1 MSNAAQAQ
9 PNPQHAGKGPGS
21 SSQPAAISGRGA
33 AIWLLLAAIVVVGLA
48 AYGILKRHHASTVL
62 AETTREEAPPTV
74 IAVQPPQGALVDT
87 LTLPGNVTAFTDSPL
102 YARTS
107 GYLVHWYYD
116 IGARVKQGAL
126 LAEIATPELDQQVM
140 QAEADLATAQA
151 NAGNAKVQAERYK
164 GLVTTD
170 AVSKF
175 DTDNLVAQAESTAT
189 AVQSAKANL
198 DRLKQLQGF
207 EKIYA
212 PFTGVVTARAVD
224 TGQLIDA
231 GANTEL
237 FHMQALDT
245 LRVYTNV
252 PEYYTKGI
260 RRGQQIALSFP
271 QYPGRTFEG
280 TLERTADAIDPAN
293 RTLLVEID
301 VENRKGELLPG
312 SLAQVHFK
320 VPAVAPTFIVPV
332 SALIFRRQGLQIG
345 TVVDKDNATVA
356 HLVPITIG
364 EDDGATVE
372 VIAGLNANDRV
383 IQDPPDSIVEGEQLT
398 VVKASAQNQEATP
411 ANPQP
416 QGKAISQ
423 GSNSGG
429 KL

>member
-1 MSNAAQAQ
+1 MSNT
-9 PNPQHAGKGPGS
+9 
-21 SSQPAAISGRGA
+21 SQPQPGQAAHEHGSAPPQPAVSGR
-33 AIWLLLAAIVVVGLA
+33 LAAVWLVIAGILVVGLA
-48 AYGILKRHHASTVL
+48 VYGIWKRHHNDTVL

-74 IAVQPPQGALVDT
+74 IATPPPQGALVDT
-87 LTLPGNVTAFTDSPL
+87 LTLPGNVTAYTDSPL

-126 LAEIATPELDQQVM
+126 LAEIATPELDQQVL
-140 QAEADLATAQA
+140 QAEADLATAES

-164 GLVTTD
+164 GLVTSD
-170 AVSKF
+170 AVSKL
-175 DTDNLVAQAESTAT
+175 DTDNFVTQAASASTA
-189 AVQSAKANL
+189 VKSAQANL

-207 EKIYA
+207 EKVYA
-212 PFTGVVTARAVD
+212 PFTGVVTGRAVD

-260 RRGQQIALSFP
+260 RRGEKIALSFP
-271 QYPGRTFEG
+271 QYPGKTIEG
-280 TLERTADAIDPAN
+280 TLVRTADAIDPAN

-301 VENRKGELLPG
+301 VDNRKGELLPG

-332 SALIFRRQGLQIG
+332 SALVFRRQGIQIG
-345 TVVDKDNATVA
+345 
-356 HLVPITIG
+356 
-364 EDDGATVE
+364 
-372 VIAGLNANDRV
+372 
-383 IQDPPDSIVEGEQLT
+383 IVGIRT
-398 VVKASAQNQEATP
+398 TP
-411 ANPQP
+411 RWRT
-416 QGKAISQ
+416 
-423 GSNSGG
+423 
-429 KL
+429 